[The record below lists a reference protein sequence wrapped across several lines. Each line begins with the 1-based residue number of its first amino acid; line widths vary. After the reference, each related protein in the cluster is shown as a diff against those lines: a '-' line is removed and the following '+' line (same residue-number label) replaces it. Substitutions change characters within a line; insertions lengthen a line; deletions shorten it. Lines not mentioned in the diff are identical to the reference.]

1 MNLPKFSVSNK
12 VAVNLLML
20 GILFGGLFFWFTM
33 IREFFPNFNLDKL
46 IITTPFPGA
55 TPEEVEKSV
64 TIKIEREIKSVDSI
78 ENTSSSILEGV
89 SITTVTL
96 YPYADKDKVLNDLRT
111 KIDQIKAELPQDT
124 EDTVITE
131 LKATIP
137 VISVMVYGDVDEK
150 SLRRAAIDIKDDL
163 QSFPD
168 ISQVFISG
176 IRNQEIRIQVLPEKL
191 EELGLTFAD
200 VGRKVAAINLD
211 VPGGQLKGT
220 NSNIGVRTI
229 AESKKARELE
239 QIVILSNSRT
249 GAVVRLKDIA
259 IVEEGFEDK
268 IEKGR
273 FAGKTA
279 CMITVMK
286 TPEQDALKIA
296 DIIKGYIKE
305 NPTRLS
311 GAVEI
316 GTANELSRFI
326 TQRLDLML
334 RSAFWGSFLV
344 LLSLVIFLDIS
355 TALWVVLGLAV
366 SFLGT
371 FVFMALIGVTI
382 NLMSLFALILVLG
395 LVVDDAIIV
404 SENIYASI
412 RKGDLECNAAA
423 IRGANEVSLPV
434 VAAVLTS
441 IIAFAPMLFLGKEIG
456 AFLGV
461 LPKVMIAA
469 LAVSL
474 LESFLILPAHLAHE
488 KKEPR
493 RSNFIVNSWH
503 KFQEIK
509 NIFLE
514 ITLPNFV
521 AGVVDFCL
529 RWRYITVAA
538 SIAFC
543 LVVIGMVRGEL
554 VPFVFLQKVDAETL
568 TVDLEMASGTPEEI
582 TLAMIKR
589 IEKVTLE
596 IPEVKS
602 AFSVIGT
609 AFSDRGRKTPNDPA
623 TVGQITVELVDSD
636 IRVRDKMRSSSQ
648 VIAVIRRNIGE
659 IPGAKKLLLQEQAGG
674 PQGADIEI
682 RVSGESLEKIGQ
694 ALVYMK
700 NIIQEKQG
708 VLEVNDNLQ
717 RGKQEIRLRLKDS
730 AYTLGL
736 TTSDVAL
743 QVRHAL
749 FGFEAQK
756 LQENKEEIIVRVLLP
771 EEQRKS
777 MSDLSALKIATA
789 TGQRIPLEEVAEIST
804 SRGYASLSRYEGQRV
819 ATITSEVDEDEVNLS
834 SLTAALEKDFSD
846 VSEKFP
852 GITFSFEGQKKQTSD
867 SFASLNVGFPAALL
881 IIYAIIASLFS
892 SYSQPLLIMIAI
904 PYSIIGA
911 ILGHFI
917 MQMPFTLLS
926 MIGCVALAGVVVN
939 DSLVLVSIINDTRKE
954 TDSLHE
960 ALLIGVR
967 RRLRAI
973 LLTTITTV
981 LGLVPLILEK
991 SFQAQFLI
999 PMAISLVFGLIFA
1012 TVITLLIIPTFY
1024 LILEDIKRL
1033 LKWTMRFTWR
1043 ILF

>member
-1 MNLPKFSVSNK
+1 MNLPKFSVKNP

-20 GILFGGLFFWFTM
+20 GILLGGLYFWFTM
-33 IREFFPNFNLDKL
+33 VREFFPNFNLDKL
-46 IITTPFPGA
+46 IINTPFPGA
-55 TPEEVEKSV
+55 TPEEIEKSV
-64 TIKIEREIKSVDSI
+64 TVKIEREIKSVDNI
-78 ENTSSSILEGV
+78 ESTSSSIFEGV
-89 SITTVTL
+89 SVTTVTL
-96 YPYADKDKVLNDLRT
+96 YPYANKDKVLNDLRT
-111 KIDQIKAELPQDT
+111 KIDQIKSELPQDT
-124 EDTVITE
+124 EDTIITE

-137 VISVMVYGDVDEK
+137 VISVMVYGDVDERA
-150 SLRRAAIDIKDDL
+150 LRRTAINIKDDI

-176 IRNQEIRIQVLPEKL
+176 IRNQELRIQVFPEKL
-191 EELGLTFAD
+191 EEHNLTFED
-200 VGRKVAAINLD
+200 VGRKIAAINLD
-211 VPGGQLKGT
+211 LPGGQLKGSS
-220 NSNIGVRTI
+220 SNIGVRTM
-229 AESKKARELE
+229 AESKKAKEIE
-239 QIVILSNSRT
+239 QIAIISNSET
-249 GAVVRLKDIA
+249 GAIVRLKDIA
-259 IVEEGFEDK
+259 IVENSFEDK

-273 FAGKTA
+273 FAGKNA

-296 DIIKGYIKE
+296 GIVKEYIKN

-311 GAVEI
+311 GAVTL

-334 RSAFWGSFLV
+334 RSAFWGSILV
-344 LLSLVIFLDIS
+344 LLSLIIFLDIT

-371 FVFMALIGVTI
+371 FIFMVWLGVTI

-404 SENIYASI
+404 SENIYSSI
-412 RKGDLECNAAA
+412 RKGDLESGAAA

-434 VAAVLTS
+434 LAAVLTS

-474 LESFLILPAHLAHE
+474 VEAFLILPAHLSHIKE
-488 KKEPR
+488 KKAP
-493 RSNFIVNSWH
+493 SNFIAKWWY
-503 KFQEIK
+503 KFQIAK

-514 ITLPNFV
+514 VTLPNITANFV
-521 AGVVDFCL
+521 GFCL

-543 LVVIGMVRGEL
+543 LFVIGLVRGDL

-568 TVDLEMASGTPEEI
+568 TIDLEMASGTPEEI
-582 TLAMIKR
+582 TLAVIKK
-589 IEKVTLE
+589 IEKVTLDV
-596 IPEVKS
+596 PEVKS

-609 AFSDRGRKTPNDPA
+609 SFSDRGRKTANDPA

-636 IRVRDKMRSSSQ
+636 IRVRNNMRSSSQ
-648 VIAVIRRNIGE
+648 VISIIRREIGE

-682 RVSGESLEKIGQ
+682 RVTGESLSKISE

-700 NIIQEKQG
+700 GAIQEKQG

-717 RGKQEIRLRLKDS
+717 RGKQEIRLRLKDN
-730 AYTLGL
+730 AYMLGM

-771 EEQRKS
+771 KEQRKS
-777 MSDLSALKIATA
+777 MTDLSALKISTA

-804 SRGYASLSRYEGQRV
+804 ARGYASLSRYEGNRV
-819 ATITSEVDEDEVNLS
+819 ATITAEVDEDEVNLS
-834 SLTAALEKDFSD
+834 GLTATIEKDFANLNK
-846 VSEKFP
+846 KFP

-867 SFASLNVGFPAALL
+867 SFSSLFVGFPAALL
-881 IIYAIIASLFS
+881 IIYAIIASLFG
-892 SYSQPLLIMIAI
+892 SYSQPLLIMVAI
-904 PYSIIGA
+904 PYAIIGA
-911 ILGHFI
+911 IFGHFI

-926 MIGCVALAGVVVN
+926 MIGCVALSGVVVN
-939 DSLVLVSIINDTRKE
+939 DSLVLVSIINDTRKD
-954 TDSLHE
+954 TDNLEE
-960 ALLIGVR
+960 ALLTGVR

-981 LGLVPLILEK
+981 LGLIPLLLEK

-1024 LILEDIKRL
+1024 LILEDIKRI
-1033 LKWTMRFTWR
+1033 TVFTFQQTKR